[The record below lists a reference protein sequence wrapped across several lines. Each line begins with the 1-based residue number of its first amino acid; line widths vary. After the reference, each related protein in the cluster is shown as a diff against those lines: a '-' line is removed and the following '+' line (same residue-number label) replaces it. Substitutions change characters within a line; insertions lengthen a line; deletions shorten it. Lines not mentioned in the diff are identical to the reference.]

1 MGSSLPWISLS
12 RVQVSG
18 VLEVQNKIDENCEI
32 DESYQKD
39 PKALFFMP
47 VSGQVN
53 KVQVRG
59 KLEVQSEIIIDERY
73 PETANLPSMP
83 TRGQLNK
90 VQVSGQLEI
99 QNRISIGESCPN
111 SFQASIQTLSK
122 AAQIS
127 PFNCPIFCST
137 YLKVFLQ
144 FPESIAFTLLL
155 IITPL
160 LVLCPIYP
168 PAICMSYLSKATLCD
183 LTS

>member
-39 PKALFFMP
+39 PKALFFML

-99 QNRISIGESCPN
+99 QNRISIGES
-111 SFQASIQTLSK
+111 
-122 AAQIS
+122 
-127 PFNCPIFCST
+127 
-137 YLKVFLQ
+137 
-144 FPESIAFTLLL
+144 
-155 IITPL
+155 
-160 LVLCPIYP
+160 
-168 PAICMSYLSKATLCD
+168 
-183 LTS
+183 